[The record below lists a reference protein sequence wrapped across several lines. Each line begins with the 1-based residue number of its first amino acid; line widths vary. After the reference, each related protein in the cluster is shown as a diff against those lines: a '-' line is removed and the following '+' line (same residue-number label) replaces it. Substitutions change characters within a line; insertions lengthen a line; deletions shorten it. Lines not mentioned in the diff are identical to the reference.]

1 MKGERIINLKK
12 NLMGILVL
20 LILSGIWMYFH
31 YPNNE
36 VVFATE
42 YKKEYSNKVLL
53 ENTRNLTRKIKN
65 ELDKQNFDITSIGIH
80 LQNEE
85 INIQVNGNQQYLK
98 SIEKNIEKIVYELAQ
113 KTIFKDYSIGVYKE
127 IVVPTDSNKSTLE
140 INELLN
146 KINTTVQKNL
156 QIKEYTTVTNILTKK
171 QSKKLIIEINTS
183 IQKGNLTDIDIGKEI
198 EKETRESLVGI
209 IPTSTTENQTV
220 EINVYNIEQE
230 KIN

>member
-1 MKGERIINLKK
+1 MSA
-12 NLMGILVL
+12 LVL
-20 LILSGIWMYFH
+20 LILSGIWTYSH

-36 VVFATE
+36 IVFAIE
-42 YKKEYSNKVLL
+42 SQKEYSNEVLI
-53 ENTRNLTRKIKN
+53 ENTNNLTKKIKN
-65 ELDKQNFDITSIGIH
+65 ELEKQNFTITFIGIH

-85 INIQVNGNQQYLK
+85 INIRVNGTQQYLK
-98 SIEKNIEKIVYELAQ
+98 SIEKDIEKIVYELAQ

-127 IVVPTDSNKSTLE
+127 IIVPTDSNKSTLE
-140 INELLN
+140 INQLLN

-156 QIKEYTTVTNILTKK
+156 EIKGYTTVVNILTKK

-183 IQKGNLTDIDIGKEI
+183 IQKDNLTDIDLGKEI
-198 EKETRESLVGI
+198 EKVTRESLVEI

-220 EINVYNIEQE
+220 EINVYNIDQE

>member
-1 MKGERIINLKK
+1 MSA
-12 NLMGILVL
+12 LVL

-42 YKKEYSNKVLL
+42 SKKEYSDEVQVEK
-53 ENTRNLTRKIKN
+53 THNLTQKIKN
-65 ELDKQNFDITSIGIH
+65 ELEKQNFTITFIGIH

-85 INIQVNGNQQYLK
+85 INIRVNGTQQYLK
-98 SIEKNIEKIVYELAQ
+98 SIEKDIERIVYELAQ
-113 KTIFKDYSIGVYKE
+113 KTIFKDYSIGVYNE
-127 IVVPTDSNKSTLE
+127 IIVPNNSNELTLE
-140 INELLN
+140 INQLLN

-156 QIKEYTTVTNILTKK
+156 EIKGYTTVINILTKK
-171 QSKKLIIEINTS
+171 QSKKLIIEIYTS
-183 IQKGNLTDIDIGKEI
+183 IQTDNLTDINIGKEI
-198 EKETRESLVGI
+198 ETETRESLVEI

-220 EINVYNIEQE
+220 EINVYNIDQE

>member
-1 MKGERIINLKK
+1 MSA
-12 NLMGILVL
+12 LVL
-20 LILSGIWMYFH
+20 LILSGIWTYSH

-36 VVFATE
+36 SVFAIE
-42 YKKEYSNKVLL
+42 SQKEYSNEVLI
-53 ENTRNLTRKIKN
+53 ENTNNLTKKIKN
-65 ELDKQNFDITSIGIH
+65 ELEKQNFTITFIGIH

-85 INIQVNGNQQYLK
+85 INIRVNGTQQYLK
-98 SIEKNIEKIVYELAQ
+98 SIEKDIEEIVYELAQ

-127 IVVPTDSNKSTLE
+127 IIVPTDSNKSTLE
-140 INELLN
+140 INQLLN

-156 QIKEYTTVTNILTKK
+156 EIKGYTTVVNILTKK

-183 IQKGNLTDIDIGKEI
+183 IQKDNLTDIDLGKEI
-198 EKETRESLVGI
+198 EKVTRESLVEI

-220 EINVYNIEQE
+220 EINVYNIDQE

>member
-1 MKGERIINLKK
+1 MSA
-12 NLMGILVL
+12 LVL
-20 LILSGIWMYFH
+20 LILSGIWTYSHF
-31 YPNNE
+31 PNNE
-36 VVFATE
+36 SVFAIE
-42 YKKEYSNKVLL
+42 SQKEYSNEVLI
-53 ENTRNLTRKIKN
+53 ENTNNLTKKIKN
-65 ELDKQNFDITSIGIH
+65 ELEKQNFTITFIGIH

-85 INIQVNGNQQYLK
+85 INIRVNGTQQYLK

-127 IVVPTDSNKSTLE
+127 IIVPTDSNKSTLE
-140 INELLN
+140 INQLLN

-156 QIKEYTTVTNILTKK
+156 EIKGYTTVVNILTKK

-183 IQKGNLTDIDIGKEI
+183 IQKDNLTDIDLGKEI
-198 EKETRESLVGI
+198 EKVTRESLVEI

-220 EINVYNIEQE
+220 EINVYNIDQE